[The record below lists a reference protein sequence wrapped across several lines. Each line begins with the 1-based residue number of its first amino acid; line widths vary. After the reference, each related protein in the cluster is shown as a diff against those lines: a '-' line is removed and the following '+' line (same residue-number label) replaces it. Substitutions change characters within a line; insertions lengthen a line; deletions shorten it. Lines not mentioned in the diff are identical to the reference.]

1 VTGAAVGAWWRL
13 PWLSTHAVWLVLAGL
28 LAAAALASPAFLD
41 PVYLL
46 NMIRQATPAGI
57 AAVGVTLV
65 MIMGGVDL
73 SVGAVI
79 SLSAVVAA
87 VVMDGEVRNIPL
99 AVGVALLLGAAIGL
113 ANGVLVRL
121 SAASPFILTLGT
133 AIAVYGLTQIYSG
146 GTARGVVAPG
156 FREFWNQRLGGVV
169 PNLALLFLGVVLAT
183 VLVQR
188 TTRYGR
194 SLYLAGSNPRAA
206 WLAGLPL
213 SRITVVTYTIS
224 GALAALAGLALL
236 ARSGVSSTFAGRGF
250 EFDALAAVVLGGT
263 TFEGG
268 RGGVGG
274 TVAGLLVLFVAFNLV
289 NIVGLDY
296 NVQLIVK
303 GAIIIA
309 ASAAYTYLT
318 IGGTA

>member
-1 VTGAAVGAWWRL
+1 MAGGSWRTGWL
-13 PWLSTHAVWLVLAGL
+13 PRHAIWFVLASL
-28 LAAAALASPAFLD
+28 LGAAALASSAFLD
-41 PVYLL
+41 PAYLF
-46 NMIRQATPAGI
+46 NMVRQAAPAGI
-57 AAVGVTLV
+57 AAVGVTFV

-79 SLSAVVAA
+79 SLTAVVSAVVMNGDVAHVPAA
-87 VVMDGEVRNIPL
+87 IGL
-99 AVGVALLLGAAIGL
+99 ALLLGAAIGL
-113 ANGVLVRL
+113 VNGVLVTWSR
-121 SAASPFILTLGT
+121 ASPFILTLGV

-156 FREFWNQRLGGVV
+156 FREFFNQRIGGTV
-169 PNLALLFLGVVLAT
+169 PMLAVLFLAVALAA
-183 VLVQR
+183 VIVQR

-194 SLYLAGSNPRAA
+194 SLYLLGSNPRAA
-206 WLAGLPL
+206 RLAGLPMT
-213 SRITVVTYTIS
+213 RV
-224 GALAALAGLALL
+224 ALATYALSGLLAGLAGVALL
-236 ARSGVSSTFAGRGF
+236 ARSGVSGTFAGRGF

-274 TVAGLLVLFVAFNLV
+274 TVAGLLVLFLAFNLV
-289 NIVGLDY
+289 NILGLNY

-303 GAIIIA
+303 GAIIIV

-318 IGGTA
+318 TGGKP